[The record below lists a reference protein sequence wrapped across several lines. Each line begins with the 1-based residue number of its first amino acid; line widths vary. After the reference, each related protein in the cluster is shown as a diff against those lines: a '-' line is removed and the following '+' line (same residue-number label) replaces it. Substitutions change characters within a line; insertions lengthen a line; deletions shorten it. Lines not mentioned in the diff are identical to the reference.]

1 MEAVP
6 TPSRTIFI
14 GDVHGM
20 LDTLDQLLAELKLTA
35 TDRLIFLG
43 DLIDKGPDLV
53 GVIRRVAELQARGPA
68 ETHVLRGNHED
79 HHLRFRRN
87 LTERPGIAQAMADS
101 KPVLDEFFTQSSRA
115 DWNVLDNT
123 LPFWH
128 CPDLNILAVH
138 GGIPGNMETFP
149 FDWHD
154 VERLSKSEQQHFK
167 KIWLTRY
174 VDRETGKFLGLG
186 KQHPDDPFWADVYD
200 GRFGHVVFGHEVF
213 MDGPAF
219 FPHATGIDTG
229 AVHGGALTAL
239 ICTRDRPPETL
250 SVPGYPASIGTRFE
264 G

>member
-43 DLIDKGPDLV
+43 DLIDKGPDPV

-79 HHLRFRRN
+79 NHLRFRRN

-138 GGIPGNMETFP
+138 GGIPKEA
-149 FDWHD
+149 
-154 VERLSKSEQQHFK
+154 ERLRNVQSKRNQSSSHHFGWSECEHSVFRTMRK
-167 KIWLTRY
+167 A
-174 VDRETGKFLGLG
+174 RENTK
-186 KQHPDDPFWADVYD
+186 
-200 GRFGHVVFGHEVF
+200 
-213 MDGPAF
+213 
-219 FPHATGIDTG
+219 
-229 AVHGGALTAL
+229 
-239 ICTRDRPPETL
+239 
-250 SVPGYPASIGTRFE
+250 
-264 G
+264 

>member
-43 DLIDKGPDLV
+43 DLIDKGPDPV

-79 HHLRFRRN
+79 NHLRFRRN

-149 FDWHD
+149 CRFP
-154 VERLSKSEQQHFK
+154 
-167 KIWLTRY
+167 IWN
-174 VDRETGKFLGLG
+174 
-186 KQHPDDPFWADVYD
+186 
-200 GRFGHVVFGHEVF
+200 
-213 MDGPAF
+213 
-219 FPHATGIDTG
+219 G
-229 AVHGGALTAL
+229 AVPHPSIQKRLGRTKTSPHTECEG
-239 ICTRDRPPETL
+239 
-250 SVPGYPASIGTRFE
+250 PGLFSLLDS
-264 G
+264 